1 MNSSNANPSRNTPH
15 GTHET
20 HYTDAELHQHLLPTG
35 RLEDAVQCVIDA
47 WTFIEDVRHTVTT
60 STMNRIQEIF
70 DAARKARDERAGL
83 GHSLE
88 RNDL

>member
-1 MNSSNANPSRNTPH
+1 MSSSNANLSDNPSSQAR
-15 GTHET
+15 ET
-20 HYTDAELHQHLLPTG
+20 HFTDAELRQHLLPTG

-60 STMNRIQEIF
+60 STMHRIQVIF
-70 DAARKARDERAGL
+70 DAARKARDERSGL